1 MKLKIITQSLQS
13 FNLVL
18 YHYLRQHHETT
29 KQYQKLEKKRPFFS
43 RPCGQLVGLC
53 PTCLFYSLR
62 HGRLGLIEVFPFLLF
77 FYSPRSITIVLP
89 FGHQGLSLWSL
100 RVFPLVIKVPH
111 LHLHSLEVKCDERT
125 KNEERTTNSEEQTYG
140 PDGITN
146 HISYIVNID
155 VKIRELFYVSTTVL
169 PGRGGKM
176 RSGILHWGQR
186 RWQEVTKKH
195 V

>member
-1 MKLKIITQSLQS
+1 ML
-13 FNLVL
+13 F
-18 YHYLRQHHETT
+18 
-29 KQYQKLEKKRPFFS
+29 P
-43 RPCGQLVGLC
+43 RPCRQLVGLC
-53 PTCLFYSLR
+53 PTCFFYSPR
-62 HGRLGLIEVFPFLLF
+62 HGRLGLIKVFPFLSF
-77 FYSPRSITIVLP
+77 FYSPRSFLWSPLSFPLVTNVYP
-89 FGHQGLSLWSL
+89 SSHQGLSLWSL